1 MVTTPDKKWIAKFL
15 KSRPAVHGYFWLF
28 FLLMG
33 IIEDPFSL
41 GRLREV
47 IESLVPA
54 FLPIYAHFF
63 ILDTCLIRKRY
74 LLYAAGI
81 LIIVALFGWLQFEVT
96 HSFYNKKGSLF
107 AAMMSIL
114 LYLIISTTI
123 RFGAR
128 GVRRDMVVHELQ
140 SKQAQTELAL
150 LKSQIN
156 PHFLFNTLNNLYAM
170 ANLQKDSRTADG
182 ISRLAHLMRY
192 VIYEANA
199 EKIELSREI
208 EQIRSYIELQKLRFS
223 TEDESRIEFSISG
236 KTDNMFI
243 APMLLIPFVEN
254 AFKHSASVQQPILIE
269 VNLQTVDSQLIFTV
283 KNSINRRQQFL
294 NEGNNIGL
302 TNVKR
307 RLELLYPKRHSLNV
321 SDQGELFFIE
331 LKIETGKQPL

>member
-1 MVTTPDKKWIAKFL
+1 MVATPDKKWMTKFL
-15 KSRPAVHGYFWLF
+15 KSRPAAHGYFWLF
-28 FLLMG
+28 ILLMG

-41 GRLREV
+41 GRLHEV
-47 IESLVPA
+47 IKYLVPA
-54 FLPIYAHFF
+54 FLPVYAHFF
-63 ILDTCLIRKRY
+63 ILDTYLIRKRY

-81 LIIVALFGWLQFEVT
+81 LIIVASFGWLLFEVT
-96 HSFYNKKGSLF
+96 RHNKEFSLF
-107 AAMMSIL
+107 EAMMHIL
-114 LYLIISTTI
+114 FYLLISMAI
-123 RFGAR
+123 RFGVR
-128 GVRRDMVVHELQ
+128 GIRRDMIVHELE

-208 EQIRSYIELQKLRFS
+208 EQIRSYIELQKLRFPA
-223 TEDESRIEFSISG
+223 EDESRIEFSISG
-236 KTDNMFI
+236 KTDIMFI

-269 VNLQTVDSQLIFTV
+269 INLQTVDSQLHFTV

-307 RLELLYPKRHSLNV
+307 RLELLYPERHSLNV
-321 SDQGELFFIE
+321 SDQGEMFFIE
-331 LKIETGKQPL
+331 LKIETGKKPL